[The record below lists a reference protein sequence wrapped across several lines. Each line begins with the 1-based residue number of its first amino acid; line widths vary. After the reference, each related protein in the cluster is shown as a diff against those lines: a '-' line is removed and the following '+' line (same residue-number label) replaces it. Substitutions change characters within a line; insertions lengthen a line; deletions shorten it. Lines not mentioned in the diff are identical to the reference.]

1 MSHFIGSIEAK
12 ADAKGRL
19 FIPAQFRK
27 QLQMLGEERLIMK
40 KDVFQKCLTLYPES
54 EWNKDLNELQAKLNK
69 WNAKHQLI
77 LRQFVS
83 DVEIIVPDSN
93 GRILIPK
100 RYLQMA
106 EIEADVIF
114 MGVSTKIEIWAK
126 GKEKDSFL
134 EPEMF
139 GAELEEI
146 MKSDI
151 SFTPN

>member
-1 MSHFIGSIEAK
+1 MSHFIGSVDAR
-12 ADAKGRL
+12 ADVKGRL
-19 FIPAQFRK
+19 FIPAQFSK
-27 QLQMLGEERLIMK
+27 QLQLLGEEKLIMK

-54 EWNKDLNELQAKLNK
+54 EWNKDLNELQSRLNK

-106 EIEADVIF
+106 EIESDVIF

-134 EPEMF
+134 EPELF

-146 MKSDI
+146 MKSDVG
-151 SFTPN
+151 FTPN

>member
-1 MSHFIGSIEAK
+1 MSHFIGSVDAR
-12 ADAKGRL
+12 ADVKGRL

-27 QLQMLGEERLIMK
+27 QLQLLGEEKLIMK

-54 EWNKDLNELQAKLNK
+54 EWNKDLNELQSRLNK

-83 DVEIIVPDSN
+83 DVEIIIPDSN

-100 RYLQMA
+100 RYMQMA
-106 EIEADVIF
+106 EIESEVTFI
-114 MGVSTKIEIWAK
+114 GISTKIEIWAK
-126 GKEKDSFL
+126 GKEKESFM
-134 EPEMF
+134 EPELF

-146 MKSDI
+146 MSGDI
-151 SFTPN
+151 NFTPN